1 MQNNS
6 IQELLDKQITLHDIA
21 SVLYGEDYIFQKQFW
36 GSPTELEMKEIY
48 EQLDILG
55 YEEPISEEMWAL
67 GDMIFNDLKNQGFF
81 PEDDEDGED
90 DLYE

>member
-6 IQELLDKQITLHDIA
+6 IQELLEKRDTLCDIA
-21 SVLYGEDYIFQKQFW
+21 SVLYGNDFIFQKEFW
-36 GSPTELEMKEIY
+36 GSPTESEMEEIY
-48 EQLDILG
+48 KQLELLG

-67 GDMIFNDLKNQGFF
+67 GDLIFNDLKNQGFF

>member
-21 SVLYGEDYIFQKQFW
+21 SVLYGDNYIFRKQFW

-55 YEEPISEEMWAL
+55 YEESISEEMWAL
-67 GDMIFNDLKNQGFF
+67 GDIIFNDLKNQGFF

>member
-6 IQELLDKQITLHDIA
+6 IQELLEKRNTLGDIA
-21 SVLYGEDYIFQKQFW
+21 SVLYGNDYIFQKEFW
-36 GSPTELEMKEIY
+36 GSPTELEIKEIY
-48 EQLDILG
+48 EQLEDLG

-67 GDMIFNDLKNQGFF
+67 GDIIFNDLKNQGFF
-81 PEDDEDGED
+81 PEDDEDEED

>member
-48 EQLDILG
+48 EQLEDLG

-67 GDMIFNDLKNQGFF
+67 GDIIFNDLKNQGFF
-81 PEDDEDGED
+81 PEDDDDGED

>member
-67 GDMIFNDLKNQGFF
+67 GDIIFNDLKNQGFF

>member
-67 GDMIFNDLKNQGFF
+67 GDIIFNNLKNQGFF

>member
-48 EQLDILG
+48 EQLELLG

-81 PEDDEDGED
+81 PEDDDDGED

>member
-6 IQELLDKQITLHDIA
+6 IQELLEKRDTLCDIA

-48 EQLDILG
+48 EQLEDLG

-67 GDMIFNDLKNQGFF
+67 GDIIFNDLKNQGIL
-81 PEDDEDGED
+81 PDNDDEDED
-90 DLYE
+90 EDE